1 MLRSLFGTDWRESS
15 AHLKFLSEF
24 RHPCD
29 AEDLVNSDGWKEAL
43 KESPQQ
49 AIKRF
54 VDEGMLTEQL
64 VYKLKASQFKDLLKQ
79 RGLPMGG
86 SKKDMAARLFQADP
100 VMKMAVAGVNV
111 FCCSEQGRAIAQRFV
126 TDEVEKRNEVEQQV
140 VDALR
145 QRRFKEASQLVYS
158 FEAEQVFPRG
168 MNIDWKNR
176 DPGQDVEILGY
187 IFGSLPKLLANLK
200 RDSLDQLRVVAGM
213 MHLWGGRD
221 QWRWLPADIQ
231 TGLDLEAVFVAQ
243 MIDVHAEY
251 RCAIAEYQRAGVRT
265 IKILTANDSYV
276 CASCEAL
283 AANTYKLS
291 NVPELP
297 CEKCTTDGGC
307 RCWVDPARL

>member
-1 MLRSLFGTDWRESS
+1 MLRSLFGTDWRESP

-24 RHPCD
+24 LHPCD

-64 VYKLKASQFKDLLKQ
+64 VYKLKVSQFKDLLKQ

-100 VMKMAVAGVNV
+100 VMKMAVAGSNIMH
-111 FCCSEQGRAIAQRFV
+111 CSERGRAISERFLAA
-126 TDEVEKRNEVEQQV
+126 ENEKRAKVEQQV
-140 VDALR
+140 MDAI
-145 QRRFKEASQLVYS
+145 RRRKFKEASQLVAS

-168 MNIDWKNR
+168 MGVDWKNY
-176 DPGQDVEILGY
+176 DPSGDVAILGH

-200 RDSLDQLRVVAGM
+200 RDSLDQLRVAAGM
-213 MHLWGGRD
+213 MNLWGVSYPG
-221 QWRWLPADIQ
+221 RWLPVDIQ
-231 TGLDLEAVFVAQ
+231 TGLDLDAASVAL
-243 MIDVHAEY
+243 MIDAHAVY
-251 RCAIAEYQRAGVRT
+251 RWEIAEYQRAGVRT

-283 AANTYKLS
+283 AANTYKPS

-297 CEKCTTDGGC
+297 CEKCTSEGGC
-307 RCWVDPARL
+307 RCCVTPASL